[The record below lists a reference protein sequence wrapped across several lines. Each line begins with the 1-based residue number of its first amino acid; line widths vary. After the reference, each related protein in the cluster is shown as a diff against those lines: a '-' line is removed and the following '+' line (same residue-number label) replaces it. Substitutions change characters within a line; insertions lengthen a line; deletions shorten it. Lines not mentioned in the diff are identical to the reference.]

1 MAVDYA
7 SIRVT
12 ADASIRAA
20 GASFTLNQ
28 FADDLD
34 TQTGEVS
41 RAPKSFKGAAV
52 MTLFES
58 KDIDGTLIME
68 KDVKFIVSGL
78 LDNGSAMPEPKS
90 GDEAEFAGV
99 TYECMGCKPYN
110 FNGVIAV
117 GFEMQGRAVAHG

>member
-1 MAVDYA
+1 MAFDYA
-7 SIRVT
+7 TIRVT

-34 TQTGEVS
+34 ADTGEVS
-41 RAPKSFKGAAV
+41 RGSTSFKGAAV

-58 KDIDGTLIME
+58 KDIDGTLVLE

-78 LDNGSAMPEPKS
+78 LDSGAAMPEPKS

-110 FNGVIAV
+110 FNGVISV
-117 GFEMQGRAVAHG
+117 GFEIHARAVAHG